1 MSCTALGLCTV
12 FLVLALGFVS
22 FGGKIHPGKRGKI
35 HPGKRGKNTPWK
47 EPSAAECSS
56 QHPESERAKEIMNKI
71 LVFSF
76 MWNRAAFQDLNRKS
90 YNLQENIQ

>member
-22 FGGKIHPGKRGKI
+22 FRGKNT
-35 HPGKRGKNTPWK
+35 PWKEGENTPWEEGENTPWK

-76 MWNRAAFQDLNRKS
+76 MWNRAAFQDFNRKS